1 MLPRTGSTLSG
12 ALEFSPGIVPARA
25 RAPLSACAEPCT
37 GVTSAPTSA
46 TANHLPGI
54 AGSLA
59 RGRGL
64 GWRRHR
70 FQLLAVLGIHRLGTA
85 ARGVERNP
93 IVHAEFMQIRVGP
106 GQEMR
111 NHASWTI
118 DFGDNTARIR
128 RDLLM

>member
-12 ALEFSPGIVPARA
+12 ALGFSPGIVPAPA
-25 RAPLSACAEPCT
+25 RAPFSACAEPCT
-37 GVTSAPTSA
+37 GVPSAPTSA
-46 TANHLPGI
+46 IANHLPRI

-85 ARGVERNP
+85 ARRVERNP
-93 IVHAEFMQIRVGP
+93 IVHAEFVEIRVGP

-111 NHASWTI
+111 NHASRTI
-118 DFGDNTARIR
+118 DFGHNAARV
-128 RDLLM
+128 